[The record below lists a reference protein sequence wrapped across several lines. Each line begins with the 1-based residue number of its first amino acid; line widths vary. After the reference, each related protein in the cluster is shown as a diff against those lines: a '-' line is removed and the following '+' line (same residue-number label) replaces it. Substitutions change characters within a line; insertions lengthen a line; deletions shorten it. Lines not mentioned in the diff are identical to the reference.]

1 VYQATRKA
9 VIGIAAG
16 FSMMT
21 LACAKK
27 EPATSDVT
35 VSITSP
41 ADGDTITGS
50 DVHITLTA
58 TGIEIAPAADA
69 RPETAHH
76 HLYLDADF
84 PALENPIP
92 TGVGGVVHLGQGQ
105 EDYHWENVAP
115 GSHRIIA
122 VLADPG
128 HIPLRPW
135 VTDTVNIVVVAKP
148 DSVGK

>member
-1 VYQATRKA
+1 MTRSRFFAAVASCA
-9 VIGIAAG
+9 VIAAC
-16 FSMMT
+16 S
-21 LACAKK
+21 K

-41 ADGDTITGS
+41 AEGDTVSGS
-50 DVHITLTA
+50 AVHVTLDA

-76 HLYLDADF
+76 HLYLDVDF
-84 PALENPIP
+84 PQLEGSIP
-92 TGVGGVVHLGQGQ
+92 MGVAGVVHLGQAQ
-105 EDYHWENVAP
+105 KEYHWENVTP
-115 GSHRIIA
+115 GAHRIIA

-135 VTDTVNIVVVAKP
+135 VTDTVNFFVAAPPADTTTK
-148 DSVGK
+148 K

>member
-1 VYQATRKA
+1 MYATRKA
-9 VIGIAAG
+9 GIGFAVG
-16 FSMMT
+16 FAILT
-21 LACAKK
+21 AACAKK

-50 DVHITLTA
+50 AVHIMLAA

-84 PALENPIP
+84 PELESPIP
-92 TGVGGVVHLGQGQ
+92 AGVGGIVHLGQGQ
-105 EDYHWENVAP
+105 SDYHWENVAP
-115 GSHRIIA
+115 GPHRIIA

-148 DSVGK
+148 DSVSK

>member
-1 VYQATRKA
+1 MS
-9 VIGIAAG
+9 AA
-16 FSMMT
+16 
-21 LACAKK
+21 ACAK
-27 EPATSDVT
+27 EPETSDVT
-35 VSITSP
+35 VSITAP
-41 ADGDTITGS
+41 AEGDTITGS
-50 DVHITLTA
+50 DVHITLAA

-92 TGVGGVVHLGQGQ
+92 MGVGGVVHLGQAQ
-105 EDYHWENVAP
+105 TDYHWENVAP

-128 HIPLRPW
+128 HIPLRPR

-148 DSVGK
+148 DSITK